1 MAEDERKPTQEGD
14 RGDVPPPATPE
25 EEPETY
31 DLAFDPEE
39 EDGDKPT
46 GSAAALPSL
55 DPRAADPD
63 TPPAPAAEEPRP
75 DPRAGNVKGIN
86 RSSTAV
92 DTPDAPDAPAEEPV
106 AVSPAKAQARR
117 EEQRLRAAQ
126 ELAEEDARKKKR
138 TLIVAGLAVAAVLVL
153 YFGWQ
158 LM

>member
-1 MAEDERKPTQEGD
+1 MAEDERKPTLDTD

-39 EDGDKPT
+39 EDGDGPT
-46 GSAAALPSL
+46 GSAAAAPSL
-55 DPRAADPD
+55 DPRSADPD

-75 DPRAGNVKGIN
+75 DPRAGNVTGID
-86 RSSTAV
+86 RSSTAL
-92 DTPDAPDAPAEEPV
+92 DTPGEPAEEPV

-138 TLIVAGLAVAAVLVL
+138 NLIVAGLAIAAVVVL
-153 YFGWQ
+153 YIGWRF
-158 LM
+158 M